1 MTQREKAWTLP
12 VLPLRNTVL
21 FPYAL
26 LPLSV
31 GRERSVA
38 AVEAAV
44 AKTDNELVL
53 VAQRDGSQDEPRW
66 EDLYRVGTRAVLRKV
81 ARHPERTLE
90 VLVQG
95 LERVQIVEEVKEDRF
110 FRARVRAFPLPAD
123 ETVETEALRREVLDL
138 ARKALSF
145 INAEAASG
153 ITALFQ
159 GAAEPGRLAYGLA
172 SMLNLEPAQ
181 EQALLEARTFGEAL
195 RLLHE
200 YLSRE
205 VQILQVRHEIARHA
219 QTEINREQREYL
231 LRQQLKA
238 IREELGEKSPE
249 EAELAL
255 LRERLAKAE
264 LPEEARREVE
274 RELSRL
280 ERLPAAA
287 AEHHVIRSYLDFVL
301 DLPWNRRSESRI
313 DLAVARQVLD
323 EDHFDL
329 KDVKDRILEHLAVLR
344 LNPGARAPIL
354 CFVGPPGVGKTSLGQ
369 SIARALGRAFERTSL
384 GGLHDEA
391 ELRGHRR
398 TYIGA
403 MPGRIL
409 QALRRAGVRNPVLML
424 DEVDKI
430 GQDFRG
436 DPAAALLEILDP
448 AQNAAFRDN
457 YLDLPFDL
465 SQVFFITTA
474 NRTDTIPA
482 PLLDRMEVLRLA
494 GYSEEE
500 KLQIARRY
508 LVPRQVREAGL
519 PPERLNLTDE
529 ALRYVVSRY
538 TREAGVRQLERS
550 IGRLARKIARQ
561 VVEDP
566 SRSARPL
573 GVAEVRELLG
583 RESVFPE
590 EIRKELSAGVAPGLA
605 WTESGGEVLYVEA
618 VRLPDRKDL
627 LITGQVG
634 PVMQESAQ
642 AALSFVRAHADRLG
656 IDRSFF
662 RNAGVHVHVPAGA
675 IPKDGPSAGVTIAAA
690 LASLFTGRPCR
701 SDTAM
706 TGEITLT
713 GLVLPVGG
721 IKEKVLAARRAG
733 LARVL
738 LPRQNEP
745 DLRDLPEE
753 VRAGM
758 TFVPVGRIE
767 EVLAEALEADPAAGR
782 AEAGRVRRGKVA

>member
-1 MTQREKAWTLP
+1 MTPREKTWTLP

-26 LPLSV
+26 VPLSV

-44 AKTDNELVL
+44 AKTDSELVII
-53 VAQRDGSQDEPRW
+53 AQRDGSQEEPGW

-81 ARHPERTLE
+81 VRNPEGALE

-95 LERVQIVEEVKEDRF
+95 LERVQVVEELKEERF
-110 FRARVRAFPLPAD
+110 HQAKVRAFPLAAD
-123 ETVETEALRREVLDL
+123 QTVETEALRREVLEL

-145 INAEAASG
+145 VNVEAAAG
-153 ITALFQ
+153 LATFFQ
-159 GAAEPGRLAYGLA
+159 AAAEPDRMVYGLA
-172 SMLNLEPAQ
+172 SMLNLEAAK

-219 QTEINREQREYL
+219 QTEISREQREYL

-238 IREELGEKSPE
+238 IREELGEKSAE

-264 LPEEARREVE
+264 LPEPARREVE

-280 ERLPAAA
+280 ERLPTAA
-287 AEHHVIRSYLDFVL
+287 AEYHVIRSYVDFVL
-301 DLPWNRRSESRI
+301 DLPWNRLSESRV
-313 DLAVARQVLD
+313 DLGLARRVLD

-329 KDVKDRILEHLAVLR
+329 KDVKDRILEQLAVLK

-448 AQNAAFRDN
+448 AQNSTFRDN

-474 NRTDTIPA
+474 NRTDTIPG

-500 KLQIARRY
+500 KLEIARRY
-508 LVPRQVREAGL
+508 LTPRQIREAGL
-519 PPERLNLTDE
+519 PPDRLNLADE
-529 ALRYVVSRY
+529 ALHYIVSRY
-538 TREAGVRQLERS
+538 TREAGVRQLERA
-550 IGRLARKIARQ
+550 IGRLARKVARE

-566 SRSARPL
+566 SRPPRRL

-583 RESVFPE
+583 REIVFPE
-590 EIRKELSAGVAPGLA
+590 EIRKDLPPGVAPGLA
-605 WTESGGEVLYVEA
+605 WTETGGEVLYVEA

-642 AALSFVRAHADRLG
+642 AALSFIQAHADRLD
-656 IDRSFF
+656 IDRSLL
-662 RNAGVHVHVPAGA
+662 RKAGVHVHVPAGA
-675 IPKDGPSAGVTIAAA
+675 IPKDGPSAGITMLTA
-690 LASLFTGRPCR
+690 LVSALSRRPVR
-701 SDTAM
+701 KDVAM
-706 TGEITLT
+706 TGEITL
-713 GLVLPVGG
+713 
-721 IKEKVLAARRAG
+721 
-733 LARVL
+733 
-738 LPRQNEP
+738 
-745 DLRDLPEE
+745 
-753 VRAGM
+753 
-758 TFVPVGRIE
+758 
-767 EVLAEALEADPAAGR
+767 
-782 AEAGRVRRGKVA
+782 RG